1 MSHKSFAFCQKAPA
15 LFRESVYFRN
25 MHLNKLPLILLV
37 ALCVSCSSQKQKP
50 YPSFNEPNGRPT
62 LSVWG
67 FTCEIG
73 GKKCQD
79 RQAGREMR
87 ELVITEMSHLGKFRE
102 EQIELGERKHMNDV
116 SDMLWGS
123 NEPDVLQDLIRRGH
137 SDYLV
142 FGRVLEY
149 DKSTR
154 QLVIELTLVNREED
168 DRLVVQGRGA
178 SGSLPIAVK
187 DAVSRFAPSLEN
199 FMD

>member
-1 MSHKSFAFCQKAPA
+1 MEQKSFAFSEKASTQ
-15 LFRESVYFRN
+15 FQESVYFRI
-25 MHLNKLPLILLV
+25 MAHAKYIFFLLV

-87 ELVITEMSHLGKFRE
+87 ALVITEMSHLGKFRE

-187 DAVSRFAPSLEN
+187 DAVSRFAPDLEN